1 ASPTVGASPTPALT
15 YDALLGLSS
24 ASAVSSFLPVLPAG
38 SQEPRR
44 LHRPFPISTPAGCT
58 SITDWIKNSAHGW
71 QSHNSGAAR
80 VYVSADSSGNE
91 IAGYYSLSSGAV
103 ELIEAPARIGQGM
116 PTRVPVQLIGRLGVS
131 QCLKRQ
137 GIG

>member
-38 SQEPRR
+38 SQQPRR

-58 SITDWIKNSAHGW
+58 SPLANRHLKQTPEPAGALLRGPVDARSATISTTQHR
-71 QSHNSGAAR
+71 QIR
-80 VYVSADSSGNE
+80 V
-91 IAGYYSLSSGAV
+91 
-103 ELIEAPARIGQGM
+103 
-116 PTRVPVQLIGRLGVS
+116 
-131 QCLKRQ
+131 
-137 GIG
+137 